1 MSSPVPTLDELVGQL
16 EARIA
21 RRDLPPVPAP
31 DTFTPERT
39 AERLAAHLGTL
50 LPARNR
56 RGLAT
61 QARMYLA
68 FLAHEIRTP
77 AQLAAAGGVGR
88 VAGSYAH
95 NRLMS
100 CGLLTYSW
108 LNRQRQFRLTRFGED
123 FLLAVARNEN
133 PPTAP
138 Q

>member
-1 MSSPVPTLDELVGQL
+1 MTTPVATPDELVRQL

-39 AERLAAHLGTL
+39 VERLAAHLSAL

-56 RGLAT
+56 RGLLT
-61 QARMYLA
+61 QARMCYA
-68 FLAHEIRTP
+68 FLAHETRTP
-77 AQLAAAGGVGR
+77 PQLAAAGGVSR

-95 NRLMS
+95 GRLVS
-100 CGLLTYSW
+100 CGLLTGSW

-123 FLLAVARNEN
+123 WLLAVVRNET
-133 PPTAP
+133 PPPAL
-138 Q
+138 